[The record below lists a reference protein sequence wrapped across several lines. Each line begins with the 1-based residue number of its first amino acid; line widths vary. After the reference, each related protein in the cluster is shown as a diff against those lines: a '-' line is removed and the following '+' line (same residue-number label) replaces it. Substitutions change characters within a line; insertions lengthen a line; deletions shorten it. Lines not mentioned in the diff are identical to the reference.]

1 MKSYV
6 STYYATQNQA
16 LEAVYA
22 EIARENRYEIVFPE
36 NIWTEHVAYGHQV
49 FYNLELKVKRTGNP
63 AKKYLHII
71 LYRMA
76 SGSYELTF
84 YKA

>member
-1 MKSYV
+1 MKSYI

-22 EIARENRYEIVFPE
+22 EIEKENHYEIVFPDR
-36 NIWTEHVAYGHQV
+36 IWTEHVAYDHTV
-49 FYNLELKVKRTGNP
+49 SYNLELKVKRTGNA
-63 AKKYLHII
+63 AKKYLHIA
-71 LYRMA
+71 LYRMP
-76 SGSYELTF
+76 SGNYELTF